1 MKKMYT
7 NKPILDTESLL
18 ESTPSTTDSE
28 KRIKV
33 LEEKVRMLSEQIHK
47 IASTLSLNSRQIRKQ
62 NTDINNVTTAVR
74 SKFS

>member
-1 MKKMYT
+1 MYT
-7 NKPILDTESLL
+7 NKPVIETEIVAFDKKELDSQ
-18 ESTPSTTDSE
+18 

-47 IASTLSLNSRQIRKQ
+47 MASTLSLNSRQIRKQ

-74 SKFS
+74 NKIS